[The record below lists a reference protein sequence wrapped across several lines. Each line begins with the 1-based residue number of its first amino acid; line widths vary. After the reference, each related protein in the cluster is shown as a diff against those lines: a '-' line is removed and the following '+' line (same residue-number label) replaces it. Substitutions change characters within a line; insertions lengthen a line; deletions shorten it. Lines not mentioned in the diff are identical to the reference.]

1 MNKNQE
7 EFKKEFYQFIGVTIM
22 LIFQVAG
29 AIGGIMYLWN
39 TLF

>member
-7 EFKKEFYQFIGVTIM
+7 EFKKEFYQLIG
-22 LIFQVAG
+22 FQVAG

-39 TLF
+39 TFF

>member
-7 EFKKEFYQFIGVTIM
+7 EFNKELYQLIGAAIM

-29 AIGGIMYLWN
+29 AVGGIMYLWN
-39 TLF
+39 TFF

>member
-7 EFKKEFYQFIGVTIM
+7 EFKKEFYQLIGVTIM

-39 TLF
+39 TFF